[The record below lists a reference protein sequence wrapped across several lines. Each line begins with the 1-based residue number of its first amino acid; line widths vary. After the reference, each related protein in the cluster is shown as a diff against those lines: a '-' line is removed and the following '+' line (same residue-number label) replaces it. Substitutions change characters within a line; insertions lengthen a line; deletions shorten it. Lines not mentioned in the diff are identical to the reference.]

1 MHAPFPTSSCEPIPQ
16 SGALQLTASLYMTG
30 SSHKSSIAVPKCSLW
45 TVIHPDSASFLPVLD
60 CRQMLTDVD
69 SHPIGNRELP
79 SFCDLSPPL
88 MLQEATIGSVVRD
101 MGWWQL
107 ATRGLGLRIVMIGTL
122 TATQWAIYDSFK
134 VYVGL

>member
-1 MHAPFPTSSCEPIPQ
+1 MPVRGFVHIHLINLSAKVKFVDCYPSWILHLSCLDPMHRQVLVARCVDRCVDKCWWPPSADSYLPTF
-16 SGALQLTASLYMTG
+16 
-30 SSHKSSIAVPKCSLW
+30 H
-45 TVIHPDSASFLPVLD
+45 
-60 CRQMLTDVD
+60 
-69 SHPIGNRELP
+69 
-79 SFCDLSPPL
+79 DLSHPL
-88 MLQEATIGSVVRD
+88 MLQKATIGSVVRD

>member
-1 MHAPFPTSSCEPIPQ
+1 MHACI
-16 SGALQLTASLYMTG
+16 
-30 SSHKSSIAVPKCSLW
+30 
-45 TVIHPDSASFLPVLD
+45 
-60 CRQMLTDVD
+60 
-69 SHPIGNRELP
+69 
-79 SFCDLSPPL
+79 
-88 MLQEATIGSVVRD
+88 QEATIGSVVRE

>member
-1 MHAPFPTSSCEPIPQ
+1 MLSFIMHSLPI
-16 SGALQLTASLYMTG
+16 
-30 SSHKSSIAVPKCSLW
+30 I
-45 TVIHPDSASFLPVLD
+45 
-60 CRQMLTDVD
+60 
-69 SHPIGNRELP
+69 
-79 SFCDLSPPL
+79 
-88 MLQEATIGSVVRD
+88 QEATIGSVVRE

>member
-1 MHAPFPTSSCEPIPQ
+1 MPTSEACTVKSHVIPGDNVY
-16 SGALQLTASLYMTG
+16 SVIAVHAHSHNWWLYTLSIILQFGLQCTKAYKVYR
-30 SSHKSSIAVPKCSLW
+30 HKSSLSVSS
-45 TVIHPDSASFLPVLD
+45 TVCPQFYPCLRIVYA
-60 CRQMLTDVD
+60 
-69 SHPIGNRELP
+69 
-79 SFCDLSPPL
+79 LSSPL
-88 MLQEATIGSVVRD
+88 IQEATIGSVVRE

>member
-1 MHAPFPTSSCEPIPQ
+1 MC
-16 SGALQLTASLYMTG
+16 QLA
-30 SSHKSSIAVPKCSLW
+30 
-45 TVIHPDSASFLPVLD
+45 
-60 CRQMLTDVD
+60 
-69 SHPIGNRELP
+69 
-79 SFCDLSPPL
+79 
-88 MLQEATIGSVVRD
+88 LQEATIGSVVRE